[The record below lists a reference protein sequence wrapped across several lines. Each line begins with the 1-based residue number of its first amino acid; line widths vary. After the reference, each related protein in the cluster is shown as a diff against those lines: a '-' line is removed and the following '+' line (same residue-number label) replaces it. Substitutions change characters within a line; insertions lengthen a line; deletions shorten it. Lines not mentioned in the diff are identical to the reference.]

1 MVFNRMVP
9 SKLTCICL
17 HQKNFYSV
25 LDMKTGNID
34 RHGRDQGWTKNYIN
48 TKLEPGF
55 YIHVISW
62 SGIHMGHMS
71 LLWLNKLSN

>member
-1 MVFNRMVP
+1 MVP

-62 SGIHMGHMS
+62 SGTHMGHMS
-71 LLWLNKLSN
+71 LLWLNKLRN